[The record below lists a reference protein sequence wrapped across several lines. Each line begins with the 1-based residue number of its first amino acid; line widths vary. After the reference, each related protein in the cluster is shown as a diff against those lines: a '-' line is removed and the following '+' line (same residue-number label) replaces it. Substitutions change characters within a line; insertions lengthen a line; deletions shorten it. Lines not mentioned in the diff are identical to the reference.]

1 MRTTLMDCARGGN
14 QGLVRQACLAELAG
28 FFTDFADQA
37 VVLPVCL
44 CVVTGLAL
52 SGWRRG
58 AAAFALASG
67 AVLACMML
75 LKLLALGCGVFR
87 PWADI
92 TSPSGHTAAAAAL
105 YGGGLA
111 LSLRRRLGPL
121 AAACLASLPVAAAI
135 GLTRLALHVH
145 TGAEVVLGG
154 AVGLA
159 GVVGL
164 VFLAGPPPRLRHPW
178 RVVLAGLAVMLVLHG
193 TRLPAEAQL
202 RWASF
207 HIWPFTLCR
216 PGPKLAFA
224 AGAQR
229 A

>member
-1 MRTTLMDCARGGN
+1 MDCAPGGN
-14 QGLVRQACLAELAG
+14 LGPGRQACLAELAG

-44 CVVTGLAL
+44 CVVLGLAL

-58 AAAFALASG
+58 AVAFALASL
-67 AVLACMML
+67 AVLATML
-75 LKLLALGCGVFR
+75 VLKLLAVGCGVFR

-92 TSPSGHTAAAAAL
+92 TSPSGHTAAAAAV

-111 LSLRRRLGPL
+111 LGLRRRLGPL
-121 AAACLASLPVAAAI
+121 PAACLASLPVAAAI
-135 GLTRLALHVH
+135 GATRLALHVH
-145 TGAEVVLGG
+145 TGAEVLLGG
-154 AVGLA
+154 GVGLA
-159 GVVGL
+159 GVLGL
-164 VFLAGPPPRLRHPW
+164 VFLAGPAPRLRHPW
-178 RVVLAGLAVMLVLHG
+178 RVVLAGLALMLVLHG

-207 HIWPFTLCR
+207 HVWPFSLCR

-224 AGAQR
+224 GAAVR